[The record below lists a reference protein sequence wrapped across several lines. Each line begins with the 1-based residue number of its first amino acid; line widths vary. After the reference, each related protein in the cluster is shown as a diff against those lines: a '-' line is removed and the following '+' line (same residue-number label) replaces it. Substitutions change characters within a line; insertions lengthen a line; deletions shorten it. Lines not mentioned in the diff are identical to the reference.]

1 MKLSE
6 TIASNIK
13 RLRLAQK
20 ITQEEAAFRCD
31 ISTRHYS
38 DIENSKT
45 NLSVD
50 VLDKLS
56 YGLGVPPAELV
67 GLHSTKHT
75 LIFSLFESK
84 TVIEDNEVQT
94 FGIQINVD
102 NDGENV
108 KVMTCEDISTDKNK
122 VLQLS
127 SVLNRL
133 QPSIGHIGDVVDD
146 FLVEL
151 EL

>member
-13 RLRLAQK
+13 RLRLAQN
-20 ITQEEAAFRCD
+20 IAQEEAAFRCD

-38 DIENSKT
+38 DVENSKT

-67 GLHSTKHT
+67 GIHSTKHT

-84 TVIEDNEVQT
+84 TVIEDNVVQT
-94 FGIQINVD
+94 FGIQIDVD
-102 NDGENV
+102 NDGEKV

-133 QPSIGHIGDVVDD
+133 QPSIGHIGDVVED

-151 EL
+151 EI

>member
-6 TIASNIK
+6 TIASNIR
-13 RLRLAQK
+13 RLRLAQN

-45 NLSVD
+45 NLSVA

-67 GLHSTKHT
+67 GIHSTKHT

-84 TVIEDNEVQT
+84 TVIEDNVVQT
-94 FGIQINVD
+94 FGIQIDVD
-102 NDGENV
+102 NDGEKV

-127 SVLNRL
+127 SMLNRL

-151 EL
+151 EI

>member
-6 TIASNIK
+6 AIASNIK
-13 RLRLAQK
+13 RLRLAQN

-50 VLDKLS
+50 VLDKLR

-67 GLHSTKHT
+67 GLHNTKHT
-75 LIFSLFESK
+75 LIFSLFER
-84 TVIEDNEVQT
+84 E
-94 FGIQINVD
+94 
-102 NDGENV
+102 
-108 KVMTCEDISTDKNK
+108 
-122 VLQLS
+122 QLTEIF
-127 SVLNRL
+127 RRC
-133 QPSIGHIGDVVDD
+133 
-146 FLVEL
+146 
-151 EL
+151 

>member
-13 RLRLAQK
+13 RLRLAQN

-56 YGLGVPPAELV
+56 YGLVVPPAELV

-84 TVIEDNEVQT
+84 IVIEDNEVLT
-94 FGIQINVD
+94 FGIQIDVD
-102 NDGENV
+102 NDGEKV
-108 KVMTCEDISTDKNK
+108 KVMKCEDISTDRSK

-133 QPSIGHIGDVVDD
+133 QPSIGHIGDVVED
-146 FLVEL
+146 FLVDL
-151 EL
+151 EI

>member
-6 TIASNIK
+6 TIASNIR

-67 GLHSTKHT
+67 GLHNTKHT
-75 LIFSLFESK
+75 LIFSLLESK
-84 TVIEDNEVQT
+84 IVIEDNEVQT
-94 FGIQINVD
+94 FGIQIDVD

-108 KVMTCEDISTDKNK
+108 KVMTCEDISTDVSK

-127 SVLNRL
+127 SMLNRL

-151 EL
+151 EI

>member
-13 RLRLAQK
+13 RLRLAQT

-84 TVIEDNEVQT
+84 TVIEDNVVQT
-94 FGIQINVD
+94 FGIQIDVD
-102 NDGENV
+102 NDGEKV
-108 KVMTCEDISTDKNK
+108 KVMKCEDISTDRSK
-122 VLQLS
+122 VLRLS
-127 SVLNRL
+127 SMLNRL
-133 QPSIGHIGDVVDD
+133 QPSIGHIGDVVED